1 MKENEITAFIQQHKE
16 NFQANFLLT
25 KPKNKVKDHKEAF
38 DRMINL
44 EAYQTD
50 EVVIDFFYKKISR
63 VIK

>member
-1 MKENEITAFIQQHKE
+1 MENNEIIEFIKHNQE

-25 KPKNKVKDHKEAF
+25 KPKNKIKSHKTAF

-44 EAYQTD
+44 KKYQTD

-63 VIK
+63 TIR